1 MNSVPLGLSHNDRCV
16 DTIRSAQLGLAK
28 GVDWARHA
36 GGRTQGKC
44 LLVMN
49 SSEIMLSCRHTF
61 YQGSGKETQ
70 WGLSPFSHLQF
81 EGPNQLLSF
90 QTFRFFLR
98 FGFFPHWEKSK
109 WTPSETKCVTSNH
122 MRMSSQLT
130 GTIKSKNM
138 KKLLCSGLLENLH
151 PFHSYLLALYIPLHI
166 YSILLHPRIL
176 SIHGYENFLFIWN
189 L

>member
-61 YQGSGKETQ
+61 YQETGKET
-70 WGLSPFSHLQF
+70 
-81 EGPNQLLSF
+81 
-90 QTFRFFLR
+90 
-98 FGFFPHWEKSK
+98 
-109 WTPSETKCVTSNH
+109 
-122 MRMSSQLT
+122 
-130 GTIKSKNM
+130 
-138 KKLLCSGLLENLH
+138 
-151 PFHSYLLALYIPLHI
+151 
-166 YSILLHPRIL
+166 
-176 SIHGYENFLFIWN
+176 
-189 L
+189 